1 MIITIYTDGSC
12 SKNPGPGGWG
22 AIINFDNKVKQISGG
37 NPETTNNQMELQA
50 VIEALDYVI
59 KLTNNCSKKEQIH
72 IQIYSDSAYV
82 INAINQGWLYRWR
95 LMNWKT
101 VKGDDVKNKTLWQ
114 SLYLHIAKIKVNG
127 YELVF
132 RKVKGHSGNPLNE
145 AVDKLAKEQVFKIIG
160 GN

>member
-50 VIEALDYVI
+50 VIEALDYVV
-59 KLTNNCSKKEQIH
+59 KLTNNCSNKEQIH

-95 LMNWKT
+95 LMKWKT
-101 VKGDDVKNKTLWQ
+101 VKGDDVKNKNLWQ
-114 SLYLHIAKIKVNG
+114 SLYLHIAKIKVKG
-127 YELVF
+127 YELIF

>member
-1 MIITIYTDGSC
+1 MIVTIYTDGSC
-12 SKNPGPGGWG
+12 SKNPGPGGWA

-50 VIEALDYVI
+50 VIEALDYVV

-95 LMNWKT
+95 LMKWKT
-101 VKGDDVKNKTLWQ
+101 VKGDDVKNKDLWQ
-114 SLYLHIAKIKVNG
+114 SLYLHIAKIKVTG
-127 YELVF
+127 YELTF
-132 RKVKGHSGNPLNE
+132 KKVKGHSGNPLNE